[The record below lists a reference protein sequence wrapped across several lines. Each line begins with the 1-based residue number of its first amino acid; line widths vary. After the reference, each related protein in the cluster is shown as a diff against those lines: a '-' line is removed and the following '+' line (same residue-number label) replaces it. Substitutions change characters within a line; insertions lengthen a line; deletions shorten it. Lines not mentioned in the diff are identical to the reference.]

1 MKAPSNCYGVST
13 EIHRVTNTPDLAS
26 RAAAYGVEY
35 AVVDG
40 TNPTEVYEAMQVAM
54 EHARSGKG
62 PYLVEA
68 KVYRYQGHYCG
79 DPAVYRPKEYMEEAL
94 KKDGIMLLGERLM
107 KLGATQEELD
117 AVKAEAEAEMDEA
130 VKFADESP
138 YPDPATVLE
147 ALHEEML
154 RDDKMFIMGEDMAV
168 MGNVFAITRGFLDEF
183 GPNRVI
189 DTPISEEGFVGMAV
203 GAAMRGMH
211 PVVELMYD
219 DFATE
224 CADPLFN
231 QAAKIRYMTGGQ
243 CSVPMVLRAPMG
255 AGRRNA
261 GQHSQSLEN
270 FFCHFPGL
278 KVVAPCSAE
287 DAKGLLKTA
296 IRDEDPVIFLEH
308 KLLYAHKEEIPEGEY
323 TIPLGQAKVKR
334 EGKDLTIIS
343 WSREVNF
350 ALEAAKTLEQEGI
363 DVEVLDLR
371 SLVPLDWD
379 AIKASISKTHNAII
393 VSEEVKRGSFAGEL
407 SAEISEELFDELDA
421 PVERVC
427 GLNICSPF
435 SPVLE
440 DENFPHP
447 ADIVAAVKRVLNK

>member
-1 MKAPSNCYGVST
+1 MSKKITVSKAIG
-13 EIHRVTNTPDLAS
+13 
-26 RAAAYGVEY
+26 
-35 AVVDG
+35 
-40 TNPTEVYEAMQVAM
+40 
-54 EHARSGKG
+54 
-62 PYLVEA
+62 
-68 KVYRYQGHYCG
+68 
-79 DPAVYRPKEYMEEAL
+79 
-94 KKDGIMLLGERLM
+94 
-107 KLGATQEELD
+107 
-117 AVKAEAEAEMDEA
+117 
-130 VKFADESP
+130 
-138 YPDPATVLE
+138 E

-168 MGNVFAITRGFLDEF
+168 MGNVFAITRGFLEEF

-203 GAAMRGMH
+203 GAAMRGMR

-243 CSVPMVLRAPMG
+243 CSVPMVLRAPLG
-255 AGRRNA
+255 SGRRNA

-296 IRDEDPVIFLEH
+296 IRDDDPVVFLEH
-308 KLLYAHKEEIPEGEY
+308 KLLYARKEEIPEGEY
-323 TIPLGQAKVKR
+323 TIPLGKASVKR

-350 ALEAAKTLEQEGI
+350 SMEAAEALSKEGI
-363 DVEVLDLR
+363 DAEVLDLR

-379 AIKASISKTHNAII
+379 AIRASVSKTHYVVI
-393 VSEEVKRGSFAGEL
+393 VSEEVKRGSYAGEL
-407 SAEISEELFDELDA
+407 SAQIAEELFDELDA

-440 DENFPHP
+440 DKNFPHP
-447 ADIVAAVKRVLNK
+447 ENIVQAVKHVLNK

>member
-1 MKAPSNCYGVST
+1 MSKKITVSKAIG
-13 EIHRVTNTPDLAS
+13 
-26 RAAAYGVEY
+26 
-35 AVVDG
+35 
-40 TNPTEVYEAMQVAM
+40 
-54 EHARSGKG
+54 
-62 PYLVEA
+62 
-68 KVYRYQGHYCG
+68 
-79 DPAVYRPKEYMEEAL
+79 
-94 KKDGIMLLGERLM
+94 
-107 KLGATQEELD
+107 
-117 AVKAEAEAEMDEA
+117 
-130 VKFADESP
+130 
-138 YPDPATVLE
+138 E

-168 MGNVFAITRGFLDEF
+168 MGNVFAITRGFLEEF

-203 GAAMRGMH
+203 GAAMRGMR

-255 AGRRNA
+255 SGRRNA

-278 KVVAPCSAE
+278 KVVAPRSAE

-296 IRDEDPVIFLEH
+296 IRDDDPVVFLEH
-308 KLLYAHKEEIPEGEY
+308 KLLYARKEEIPEGEY
-323 TIPLGQAKVKR
+323 TIPLGKASVKR

-350 ALEAAKTLEQEGI
+350 SMEAAEALSKEGI
-363 DVEVLDLR
+363 DAEVLDLR

-379 AIKASISKTHNAII
+379 AIRASVSKTHYVVI
-393 VSEEVKRGSFAGEL
+393 VSEEVKRGSYAGEL
-407 SAEISEELFDELDA
+407 SAQIAEELFDELDA

-440 DENFPHP
+440 DKNFPHP
-447 ADIVAAVKRVLNK
+447 ENIVQAVKHVLNK

>member
-1 MKAPSNCYGVST
+1 MSKKITVSKAIG
-13 EIHRVTNTPDLAS
+13 
-26 RAAAYGVEY
+26 
-35 AVVDG
+35 
-40 TNPTEVYEAMQVAM
+40 
-54 EHARSGKG
+54 
-62 PYLVEA
+62 
-68 KVYRYQGHYCG
+68 
-79 DPAVYRPKEYMEEAL
+79 
-94 KKDGIMLLGERLM
+94 
-107 KLGATQEELD
+107 
-117 AVKAEAEAEMDEA
+117 
-130 VKFADESP
+130 
-138 YPDPATVLE
+138 E

-154 RDDKMFIMGEDMAV
+154 RDEKVFIMGEDMAV
-168 MGNVFAITRGFLDEF
+168 MGNVFAITRGFLEEF

-203 GAAMRGMH
+203 GAAMRGMR

-255 AGRRNA
+255 SGRRNA

-296 IRDEDPVIFLEH
+296 IRDDDPVVFLEH
-308 KLLYAHKEEIPEGEY
+308 KLLYARKEEIPEGEY
-323 TIPLGQAKVKR
+323 TIPLGKASVKR

-350 ALEAAKTLEQEGI
+350 SMEAAEALSKEGI
-363 DVEVLDLR
+363 DAEVLDLR

-379 AIKASISKTHNAII
+379 AIRASVSKTHYVVI
-393 VSEEVKRGSFAGEL
+393 VSEEVKRGSYAGEL
-407 SAEISEELFDELDA
+407 SAQIAEELFDELDA

-440 DENFPHP
+440 DKNFPHP
-447 ADIVAAVKRVLNK
+447 ENIVQAVKHVLNK

>member
-1 MKAPSNCYGVST
+1 MSKKITVSKAIG
-13 EIHRVTNTPDLAS
+13 
-26 RAAAYGVEY
+26 
-35 AVVDG
+35 
-40 TNPTEVYEAMQVAM
+40 
-54 EHARSGKG
+54 
-62 PYLVEA
+62 
-68 KVYRYQGHYCG
+68 
-79 DPAVYRPKEYMEEAL
+79 
-94 KKDGIMLLGERLM
+94 
-107 KLGATQEELD
+107 
-117 AVKAEAEAEMDEA
+117 
-130 VKFADESP
+130 
-138 YPDPATVLE
+138 E

-168 MGNVFAITRGFLDEF
+168 MGNVFAITRGFLEEF

-203 GAAMRGMH
+203 GAAMRGMR

-255 AGRRNA
+255 SGRRNA

-296 IRDEDPVIFLEH
+296 IRDDDPVVFLEH
-308 KLLYAHKEEIPEGEY
+308 KLLYARKEEIPEGEY
-323 TIPLGQAKVKR
+323 TIPLGKASVKR

-350 ALEAAKTLEQEGI
+350 SMEAAEALSKEGI
-363 DVEVLDLR
+363 DAEVLDLR

-379 AIKASISKTHNAII
+379 AIRASVSKTHYVVI
-393 VSEEVKRGSFAGEL
+393 VSEEVKRGSYAGEL
-407 SAEISEELFDELDA
+407 SAQIAEELFDELDA

-440 DENFPHP
+440 DKNFPHP
-447 ADIVAAVKRVLNK
+447 ENIVQAIKHVLNK

>member
-1 MKAPSNCYGVST
+1 MSKKITVSKAIG
-13 EIHRVTNTPDLAS
+13 
-26 RAAAYGVEY
+26 
-35 AVVDG
+35 
-40 TNPTEVYEAMQVAM
+40 
-54 EHARSGKG
+54 
-62 PYLVEA
+62 
-68 KVYRYQGHYCG
+68 
-79 DPAVYRPKEYMEEAL
+79 
-94 KKDGIMLLGERLM
+94 
-107 KLGATQEELD
+107 
-117 AVKAEAEAEMDEA
+117 
-130 VKFADESP
+130 
-138 YPDPATVLE
+138 E

-168 MGNVFAITRGFLDEF
+168 MGNVFAITRGFLEEF

-203 GAAMRGMH
+203 GAAMRGMR

-255 AGRRNA
+255 SGRRNA

-296 IRDEDPVIFLEH
+296 IRDDDPVVFLEH
-308 KLLYAHKEEIPEGEY
+308 KLLYARKEESPEGEY
-323 TIPLGQAKVKR
+323 TIPLGKASVKR

-350 ALEAAKTLEQEGI
+350 SMEAAEALSKEGI
-363 DVEVLDLR
+363 DAEVLDLR

-379 AIKASISKTHNAII
+379 AIRASVSKTHYVVI
-393 VSEEVKRGSFAGEL
+393 VSEEVKRGSYAGEL
-407 SAEISEELFDELDA
+407 SAQIAEELFDELDA

-440 DENFPHP
+440 DKNFPHP
-447 ADIVAAVKRVLNK
+447 ENIVQAVKHVLNK

>member
-1 MKAPSNCYGVST
+1 MSKKITVSKAIG
-13 EIHRVTNTPDLAS
+13 
-26 RAAAYGVEY
+26 
-35 AVVDG
+35 
-40 TNPTEVYEAMQVAM
+40 
-54 EHARSGKG
+54 
-62 PYLVEA
+62 
-68 KVYRYQGHYCG
+68 
-79 DPAVYRPKEYMEEAL
+79 
-94 KKDGIMLLGERLM
+94 
-107 KLGATQEELD
+107 
-117 AVKAEAEAEMDEA
+117 
-130 VKFADESP
+130 
-138 YPDPATVLE
+138 E

-154 RDDKMFIMGEDMAV
+154 RDEKVFIMGEDMAV
-168 MGNVFAITRGFLDEF
+168 MGNVFAITKGFLEEF

-203 GAAMRGMH
+203 GAAVRGMR

-243 CSVPMVLRAPMG
+243 CNVPMVLRAPMG
-255 AGRRNA
+255 SGRRNA

-296 IRDEDPVIFLEH
+296 IRDDDPVVFLEH

-323 TIPLGQAKVKR
+323 TIPLGEAKVKR

-350 ALEAAKTLEQEGI
+350 SLEAAETLAQEGI

-371 SLVPLDWD
+371 TLVPLDWE
-379 AIKASISKTHNAII
+379 AIKASVSKTHRVII
-393 VSEEVKRGSFAGEL
+393 VCEEVKRGSYAGEI
-407 SAEISEELFDELDA
+407 SAQIAEELLDELDA

-427 GLNICSPF
+427 GLNIVSPF

-440 DENFPHP
+440 DQNFPHP
-447 ADIVAAVKRVLNK
+447 ARCRGQARAQSVREGIAWLTKFLCPSWD